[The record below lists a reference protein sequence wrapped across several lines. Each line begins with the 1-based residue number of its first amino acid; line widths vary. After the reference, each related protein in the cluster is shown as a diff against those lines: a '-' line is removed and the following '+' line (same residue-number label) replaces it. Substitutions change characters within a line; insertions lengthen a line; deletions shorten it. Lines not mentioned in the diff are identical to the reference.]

1 MRLEEVKKKLLEIG
15 FRRVSLNSPY
25 IETYVSDDYKVQ
37 VIVEEN
43 RDELTNKE
51 EELIKE
57 RLRQLGYLE

>member
-1 MRLEEVKKKLLEIG
+1 MRLEEVKKKLLEMG

>member
-1 MRLEEVKKKLLEIG
+1 MKKKLIEMG
-15 FRRVSLNSPY
+15 FRRVSLDSPY

-51 EELIKE
+51 EEMIKD
-57 RLRQLGYLE
+57 RLRELGYLE